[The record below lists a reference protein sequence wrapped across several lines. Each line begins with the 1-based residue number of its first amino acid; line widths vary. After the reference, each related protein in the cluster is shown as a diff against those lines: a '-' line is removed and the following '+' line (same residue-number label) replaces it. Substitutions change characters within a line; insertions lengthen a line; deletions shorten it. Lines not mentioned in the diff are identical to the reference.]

1 MGLVQFCMLLSVLT
15 MAANLGVLFVEA
27 RQHPAGI
34 SKQAQERTGRAT
46 ESGNY
51 LNEGE
56 MREQLSKTKME
67 FDTIYTPNSWF
78 PNSTNPFAPQ
88 IPGVP
93 IPQIPFTPQIPGFPI
108 PQIPFAPQIPGVPIP
123 QLPFAPPFGIPKI
136 PSVPPLPN
144 FPAPPINIPN
154 IPFLSPPPA

>member
-1 MGLVQFCMLLSVLT
+1 MGLVQFCMLLSVLI

-34 SKQAQERTGRAT
+34 SKQAQEQTGRAT

-56 MREQLSKTKME
+56 MLEQLSKAKME
-67 FDTIYTPNSWF
+67 FGQMKTLSPF
-78 PNSTNPFAPQ
+78 PN

-93 IPQIPFTPQIPGFPI
+93 IPQISFAPQTTGVPI
-108 PQIPFAPQIPGVPIP
+108 PQIPGVPIP
-123 QLPFAPPFGIPKI
+123 QLPFAPPLGIPKI

-144 FPAPPINIPN
+144 FPVPPINIPN
-154 IPFLSPPPA
+154 ILFPSPPPA

>member
-1 MGLVQFCMLLSVLT
+1 
-15 MAANLGVLFVEA
+15 MAANLGALFVEA

-34 SKQAQERTGRAT
+34 SKQAQEQTGRAT

-56 MREQLSKTKME
+56 MMEQLSKAKME
-67 FDTIYTPNSWF
+67 FGQMKTLSPF
-78 PNSTNPFAPQ
+78 PNIPGVPIPQ
-88 IPGVP
+88 IPFGPQTPGVP

-108 PQIPFAPQIPGVPIP
+108 PQIPFAPQIPSVPIP

-136 PSVPPLPN
+136 PSVPPLPD
-144 FPAPPINIPN
+144 FPVPPINIPN

>member
-1 MGLVQFCMLLSVLT
+1 MGLVQFCMLLSVLI

-34 SKQAQERTGRAT
+34 SKQAQEQTGRAT

-56 MREQLSKTKME
+56 MMEQLSKAKME
-67 FDTIYTPNSWF
+67 FGQMKTLSPF
-78 PNSTNPFAPQ
+78 PNIPGVPIPQISFAPQ
-88 IPGVP
+88 TPGVP
-93 IPQIPFTPQIPGFPI
+93 IPQIPFTPQIPG
-108 PQIPFAPQIPGVPIP
+108 VPIP
-123 QLPFAPPFGIPKI
+123 QLPFAPPLGIPKI

-144 FPAPPINIPN
+144 IPVPPINIPN